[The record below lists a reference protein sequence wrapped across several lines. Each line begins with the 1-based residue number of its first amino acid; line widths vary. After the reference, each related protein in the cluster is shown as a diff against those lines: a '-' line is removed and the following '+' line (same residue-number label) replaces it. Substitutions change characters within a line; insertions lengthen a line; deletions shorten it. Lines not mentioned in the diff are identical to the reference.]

1 MGGVADFRN
10 LILRTINDNQMLILN
25 AVASRERSLTSILK
39 ELSVE
44 CGVPLST
51 LKLNARILRGLNLIS
66 YGYVWDKRTAKLETL
81 GEFIHGIVT
90 GEPEQAIVQFA
101 D

>member
-10 LILRTINDNQMLILN
+10 LILRTINDNQMLILD

-44 CGVPLST
+44 CGIPLST
-51 LKLNARILRGLNLIS
+51 LKLNARILRKLNLIS
-66 YGYVWDKRTAKLETL
+66 YGSVWDKRVAKLETL
-81 GEFIHGIVT
+81 GEFIHEIVT
-90 GEPEQAIVQFA
+90 GAPEEAIIQFA

>member
-1 MGGVADFRN
+1 MGGVTDFRN
-10 LILRTINDNQMLILN
+10 LILRTLNDNQMLILN

-51 LKLNARILRGLNLIS
+51 LKLNAR
-66 YGYVWDKRTAKLETL
+66 
-81 GEFIHGIVT
+81 
-90 GEPEQAIVQFA
+90 
-101 D
+101 

>member
-10 LILRTINDNQMLILN
+10 LILRTLNDNQMLILD

-51 LKLNARILRGLNLIS
+51 LKLNARILRELNLIS
-66 YGYVWDKRTAKLETL
+66 YGSVWNKRMAKLESL
-81 GEFIHGIVT
+81 GEFIYGIVT
-90 GEPEQAIVQFA
+90 GGLDEAVIQFS